1 MPGQANAEPFVIR
14 ANHTDMVR
22 YASKNDGG
30 YCKISEALQIMAGEA
45 PAEIRCRWET
55 ERRADEGM

>member
-1 MPGQANAEPFVIR
+1 
-14 ANHTDMVR
+14 MVR